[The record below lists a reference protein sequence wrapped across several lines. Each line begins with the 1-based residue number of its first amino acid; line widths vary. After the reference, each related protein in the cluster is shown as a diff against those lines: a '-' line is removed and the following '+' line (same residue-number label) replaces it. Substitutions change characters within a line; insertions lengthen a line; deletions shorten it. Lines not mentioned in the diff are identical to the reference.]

1 MEGPEGAKAEW
12 QEAYL
17 TPWLNSDMALRQIL
31 GRHVQEGKERPIQA
45 AGRTGLIFETAGRAA
60 LALPDGPEAWVLVV
74 EGRDAGRIVELLAGG
89 MKISR

>member
-1 MEGPEGAKAEW
+1 
-12 QEAYL
+12 
-17 TPWLNSDMALRQIL
+17 
-31 GRHVQEGKERPIQA
+31 
-45 AGRTGLIFETAGRAA
+45 